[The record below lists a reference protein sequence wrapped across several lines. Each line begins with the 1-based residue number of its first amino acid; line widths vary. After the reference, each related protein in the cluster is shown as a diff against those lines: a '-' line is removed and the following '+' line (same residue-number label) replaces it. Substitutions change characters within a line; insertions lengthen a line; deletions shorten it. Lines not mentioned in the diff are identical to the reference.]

1 MIDFILGLFLAGLLT
16 RGWLRGMVREVLELA
31 GLVAGLFIAFR
42 LSRPFGDFLTESFG
56 VTPEVAR
63 VGAGVALFI
72 LFGVAMGVAAHYL
85 TRIMSLPG
93 LTLINRLGGAV
104 VASAWGVAILVV
116 LANVARAM
124 PLPEDWEQGLEDS
137 TVVSAIAGPHAVPQT
152 VFETLAGDNVMAALA
167 AIQEVF
173 GDSRVVPEGAE
184 VVEIPPAAP
193 DEIRQVRSDTDQVI
207 VEINEFRT
215 GLGARALQPS
225 AALTAVAEVKAAE
238 AYTTGRL
245 ARTDCAIPIM
255 AAGLRVAQC
264 GETLAL
270 ASTALAAYDAMV
282 DSPSGYAELS
292 QSGYD
297 RLGVSVVDGPL
308 GRLVVV
314 ILAR

>member
-16 RGWLRGMVREVLELA
+16 RGWLRGMVREVLDLV

-85 TRIMSLPG
+85 TRMMSLPG
-93 LTLINRLGGAV
+93 LTLVNRLGGAV
-104 VASAWGVAILVV
+104 VAAAWGVAVLVV
-116 LANVARAM
+116 LFNVARAM
-124 PLPEDWEQGLEDS
+124 PLPADWDQRLEES
-137 TVVSAIAGPHAVPQT
+137 TVVSAIAGPDAVPQT
-152 VFETLAGDNVMAALA
+152 VFETLAGDNVMVALA

-173 GDSRVVPEGAE
+173 GDSRVVPEGDE

-193 DEIRQVRSDTDQVI
+193 DEIRQVRSEAQQLI
-207 VEINEFRT
+207 VEINEFRA

-225 AALTAVAEVKAAE
+225 AALTTVAESKAAE
-238 AYTTGRL
+238 AYISGRL
-245 ARTDCAIPIM
+245 ARSDCATPIM
-255 AAGLRVAQC
+255 SAGLRVIQC
-264 GETLAL
+264 GETIAL
-270 ASTALAAYDAMV
+270 ASTSLAAYDAMI
-282 DSPSGYAELS
+282 DSPTGHAELS
-292 QSGYD
+292 QPGYD
-297 RLGVSVVDGPL
+297 RVGVSVVEGPL
-308 GRLVVV
+308 GRLAVV